1 MLRHSVRVVG
11 VLTLLAVPGLAWAER
26 PPRATPNQTARAANA
41 LAAAASRSCWSE
53 FGHLG
58 FVSDLERLPVVDDVV
73 HYRFKVRIGPGPF
86 DVIRMHRVV
95 KERRPFV
102 PARTSEALFALHG
115 CCTGFEGSFLA
126 NILTGQRPPKQAM
139 PVYLAQ
145 RGVDVWGVDLGWIL
159 TPKDTTDFSS
169 FADWGFDKEV
179 SQTRAG
185 MAIARGVRAA
195 TSGDAGRMDFLGWS
209 YGAQIGYVLV
219 AKETQLPRWRR
230 HVKGFIPVDMVMKFE
245 PETVPDWV
253 CPSAEWYQG
262 RQDSGDYR
270 DDMSS
275 MGTTGTLAINDPT
288 GESPLYPGS
297 GLTNEE
303 VALWAGAGSMG
314 ITPTSH
320 MVAGVFDVTG
330 VPTGFQFTGKDYY
343 FQFMAGG
350 PSGAGRIWW
359 APVLAGVDQL
369 NTWCDAIDVP
379 FDDHLGDVRVP
390 TLNLAAAGGIGQAS
404 VYSTTLLGSPDVTT
418 RIVSLRPPG
427 EEALDFGHADLW
439 LADNAEKIAWRPILD
454 WLKKH

>member
-11 VLTLLAVPGLAWAER
+11 VLALLAVPGLAWAEG
-26 PPRATPNQTARAANA
+26 PPPATPELTARATHAF
-41 LAAAASRSCWSE
+41 AAAIDHNCRLE
-53 FGHLG
+53 LG
-58 FVSDLERLPVVDDVV
+58 QPCSVSDLERLPVVDDVV

-95 KERRPFV
+95 RERRPFV

-145 RGVDVWGVDLGWIL
+145 RGVDVWGMDLGWIL
-159 TPKDTTDFSS
+159 APEDTTDFSC

-185 MAIARGVRAA
+185 LAIARDERAA
-195 TSGDAGRMDFLGWS
+195 TSGDRGPMHFLGWS

-219 AKETQLPRWRR
+219 AEESQLPRWSR
-230 HVKGFIPVDMVMKFE
+230 HVKGFIPVDMVMKYE
-245 PETVPDWV
+245 PGTVPDWV

-262 RQDSGDYR
+262 RQDGGDYG

-275 MGTTGTLAINDPT
+275 MGTTGTLAINDPA
-288 GESPLYPGS
+288 GESPSNPA
-297 GLTNEE
+297 LTNEQ
-303 VALWAGAGSMG
+303 VALFAGAGLNG
-314 ITPTSH
+314 LTPTAH
-320 MVAGVFDVTG
+320 MVAGVFDETG
-330 VPTGFQFTGKDYY
+330 MPTGFQFTGKDY
-343 FQFMAGG
+343 FFHFMAGG
-350 PSGAGRIWW
+350 VSGAGRIWW
-359 APVLAGVDQL
+359 APVLTGLDQL

-390 TLNLAAAGGIGQAS
+390 TLNLGAAGGIGQAS
-404 VYSTTLLGSPDVTT
+404 VYSTTLLGSHDVTT
-418 RIVSLRPPG
+418 RIVSLKPSG

-439 LADNAEKIAWRPILD
+439 LADNAEKVAWRPILD

>member
-1 MLRHSVRVVG
+1 MLKHSVRVAG
-11 VLTLLAVPGLAWAER
+11 VLALLAVPGLAWAEG
-26 PPRATPNQTARAANA
+26 PPQATPKLMARATHA
-41 LAAAASRSCWSE
+41 LAAAIDHNCRLE
-53 FGHLG
+53 LG
-58 FVSDLERLPVVDDVV
+58 QPCSVGDLERLPVVADVV
-73 HYRFKVRIGPGPF
+73 RYRFKVRIGPGPF

-95 KERRPFV
+95 KEQRPFV
-102 PARTSEALFALHG
+102 PVHATEALFALHG

-159 TPKDTTDFSS
+159 APKATTDFSS
-169 FADWGFDKEV
+169 FGDWGFDKEV

-219 AKETQLPRWRR
+219 AEESQLPGWRR
-230 HVKGFIPVDMVMKFE
+230 HVKGFIPVDMVMKYE
-245 PETVPDWV
+245 PGTVPDWI
-253 CPSAEWYQG
+253 CPSAEWYQS
-262 RQDSGDYR
+262 RQDSGDYK

-275 MGTTGTLAINDPT
+275 MGTVGTLAINDPA
-288 GESPLYPGS
+288 GESPIYPP
-297 GLTNEE
+297 LTNEQ
-303 VALWAGAGSMG
+303 VALLQGAGLMG
-314 ITPTSH
+314 LTPTAH
-320 MVAGVFDVTG
+320 MVAGIFDETG
-330 VPTGFQFTGKDYY
+330 LPTGFQFTGKDY
-343 FQFMAGG
+343 FFHFLAGG
-350 PSGAGRIWW
+350 ISGAGRVWW

-369 NTWCDAIDVP
+369 NTLCGAIDVP

-404 VYSTTLLGSPDVTT
+404 VYSATLLGSPDVTT

-439 LADNAEKIAWRPILD
+439 LADNAEKIVWRPILD